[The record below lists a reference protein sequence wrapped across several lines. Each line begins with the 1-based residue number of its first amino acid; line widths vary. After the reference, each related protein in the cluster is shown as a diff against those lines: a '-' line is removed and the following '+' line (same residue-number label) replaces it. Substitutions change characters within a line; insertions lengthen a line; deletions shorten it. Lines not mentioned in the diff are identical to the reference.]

1 MTKPKTTKAQPA
13 KRGAKPPG
21 RAPQLIKDETLQPR
35 IQAALERG
43 LTHAMA
49 CAECGI
55 SRETFY
61 QYVKLYSDFSDMVTR
76 AEAVAL
82 TKAVKAFASGLEAQK
97 TNHAEITTFT
107 ETRIGKD
114 GKPYQYTKET
124 RATKL
129 IETAPDW
136 RAGQAWLERR
146 DRENWGQRIDV
157 VLGVE
162 ITVLKRLK
170 EKAAAA
176 GVDLTSVFEEMVNEL
191 GSIAVTNS
199 SPQSGEGGV
208 SNE

>member
-1 MTKPKTTKAQPA
+1 MTTRKRKTPPA
-13 KRGAKPPG
+13 KRGAKKK
-21 RAPQLIKDETLQPR
+21 IEVDKTLAPR
-35 IQAALERG
+35 IQACLERG
-43 LTHAMA
+43 LTHKMT
-49 CAECGI
+49 CAEVGI
-55 SRETFY
+55 SQETFY
-61 QYVKLYSDFSDMVTR
+61 QYIKTTPEFSELVTR
-76 AEAVAL
+76 AEQVAL
-82 TKAVKAFASGLEAQK
+82 AKAVKAFASGLEAQK

-199 SPQSGEGGV
+199 APQSGEGGV